1 MSALFKA
8 LIQALMRFPNT
19 LDNTLAAAEVIS
31 RVGRKAAENWE
42 AELDREAQRLAS
54 NNP

>member
-1 MSALFKA
+1 
-8 LIQALMRFPNT
+8 MRFPNT

-42 AELDREAQRLAS
+42 RELDNEAQKLTS
-54 NNP
+54 KSQP